1 MVKLLS
7 GNSVGKF
14 WKTYRGTSLFFLLRE
29 ERRKILYHLNE
40 SSVSRLERG
49 ETPDNGTRNL
59 IGRIRKIALH
69 YTTVTPTG
77 FSMLKRP
84 MNNERPK
91 PNLSRFITGYSTLLQ
106 LSSFLFIFTNIIP
119 VYYKQTELL

>member
-1 MVKLLS
+1 MVKLFS

>member
-1 MVKLLS
+1 MVRLLS

-14 WKTYRGTSLFFLLRE
+14 WKTYRGTSLFFLLRK

-49 ETPDNGTRNL
+49 ETSDNGTRNL
-59 IGRIRKIALH
+59 ICRIRKIALH

-84 MNNERPK
+84 MNNERPE

-106 LSSFLFIFTNIIP
+106 LSSFLFIFTNIIH

>member
-1 MVKLLS
+1 M
-7 GNSVGKF
+7 
-14 WKTYRGTSLFFLLRE
+14 
-29 ERRKILYHLNE
+29 
-40 SSVSRLERG
+40 
-49 ETPDNGTRNL
+49 RNL

-69 YTTVTPTG
+69 YTTVTPIG

>member
-119 VYYKQTELL
+119 VY

>member
-1 MVKLLS
+1 MVRLLS

>member
-106 LSSFLFIFTNIIP
+106 LSSFLFIFTNIIH

>member
-1 MVKLLS
+1 MVRLLS

-14 WKTYRGTSLFFLLRE
+14 WKTYRGTSLFFLLRK

-49 ETPDNGTRNL
+49 ETPDNSTRNL

-84 MNNERPK
+84 MNNERPE

>member
-14 WKTYRGTSLFFLLRE
+14 WKTYRGTSLFFLLRK

-106 LSSFLFIFTNIIP
+106 LSSFLFIFTNIIH

>member
-1 MVKLLS
+1 MVRLLF

-49 ETPDNGTRNL
+49 ETPDNGTRNH

-106 LSSFLFIFTNIIP
+106 LSSFLFIFTNIIH

>member
-1 MVKLLS
+1 MVRLLS

-14 WKTYRGTSLFFLLRE
+14 WKTYRGTSLFFLLRK

-49 ETPDNGTRNL
+49 ETSDNGTRNL
-59 IGRIRKIALH
+59 ICRIRKIALH

-106 LSSFLFIFTNIIP
+106 LSSFLFIFTNIIH

>member
-1 MVKLLS
+1 MVRLLS

-49 ETPDNGTRNL
+49 ETPDNSTRNL